1 MKRFG
6 YILIALLAV
15 LTACHGLE
23 PEITPVEVP
32 AGEKVTISFDV
43 AVPGEPAETRAMGIN
58 PTIDP
63 DGFYIAVFGGSGYFN
78 EWVKATVTAATAN
91 YDGTDAT
98 KYSLTANLS
107 VSDSRLRLHFI
118 ANCPTA
124 VRTSPPISGSA
135 DTEENVLSKIRSQQ
149 SETFNDGYWQKVIL
163 PNGVRA
169 QPDPEN
175 PQVNIPTPETKEQFP
190 KPIVL
195 VRNFA
200 RVYLRNITPTV
211 GTQGENEHQLVK
223 IKKFALAYAPSEGV
237 IAPILSAPYT
247 SNNVG
252 TPIAEPDDDDT
263 TTEIYYENFFIN
275 YQNKDLEGVTAAP
288 YNYGGYSPANQ
299 AYNYYPNN
307 TDPNTPLEADMKEW
321 DDEHPESNV
330 LFVYE
335 RTMPTGAKKATRLI
349 IKAERI
355 DGTDYSEGDKYYAL
369 DIVNNDGVAI
379 PLLRNQTYTVLLKNI
394 EAGTGESDIT
404 QAANATSATVI
415 GNPNFQKLVTISDG
429 KSSIGTSFTER
440 FYVSPQTDTV
450 MFRYIPT
457 NVADE
462 NYEPNQE
469 GNELVT
475 IQVGTVKTETG
486 VFTAMTPDQASSI
499 LAFKTENGN
508 YKVAIQKDANDK
520 AISYVRS
527 NNTWVEA
534 TAAQIDDSTIEKW
547 GMIVYEL
554 NDSYK
559 DSNNYFTE
567 ERTMAIHVSGTYQQR
582 EMSRNVIIKT
592 SPRQQMHVICQE
604 KYVFGSAGQPEN
616 VQILIPTGLSRSVFP
631 LEFMIEAAKYS
642 LTPNG
647 DVLPVDFG
655 SSIVP
660 DNDEPAFYFVKT
672 LTQTAYDGLSTVN
685 YDGATWKSFVC
696 HFKTT
701 LADNASVV
709 YVQNRYFMEANSS
722 DEFFN
727 YVQRQFTWQTVPGS
741 VYRHANTTV
750 TFVLDDEHGNP
761 VVWWD
766 PENALEQSTS
776 LAEAQAKGLSSTNRV
791 LPPIMTV
798 VLNGYEPQRD
808 EYDHFVTEGLVS
820 TGQNN
825 TYLYHVGSGTPTSD
839 LATVSLAL
847 TAIGSIGSNASV
859 TLSTANIT
867 DCPEL
872 YLESTSST
880 ATIQGAKFSNVSFGG
895 TYLQTGLDRTATFSF
910 SYQSGLV
917 VPITVSFDGLAI
929 NGTDTRFTSN
939 GDGTYTFTPTN
950 TGTTNYSFSV
960 KTTTQYLPG
969 TITLTHDDYEL
980 AEKTIARQGTFNIP
994 IGALRARNGAGN
1006 GNPSNFTTGNNTYV
1020 YMNNTATYNYK
1031 ARSYFSSS
1039 YLNNSAMTVT
1049 LSDYTYVNGDATVYF
1064 VYRANNNNNVYYYAT
1079 VSLRDLVNATASNPL
1094 DLRFKSSKTVTI
1106 STTSTTYSN
1115 NRLSYS
1121 NNDVTVAFSSLTNR
1135 QYNYV
1140 TIPTS
1145 ATVTVSCSSG
1155 YHVEGMTLT
1164 YRSGGNT
1171 YYVPQNVAVNTG
1183 SYSGSTSSASATWT
1197 KSNETDSVVFTM
1209 TRGNNDI
1216 RLSSIAVTL
1225 IED

>member
-15 LTACHGLE
+15 VLTACHGLE
-23 PEITPVEVP
+23 PEISPIEVP
-32 AGEKVTISFDV
+32 ADGKVTISFDV
-43 AVPGEPAETRAMGIN
+43 AVPGTPAETRAMGIN
-58 PTIDP
+58 PTIDT

-118 ANCPTA
+118 ANCPMA

-200 RVYLRNITPTV
+200 RVYLRNITPSV
-211 GTQGENEHQLVK
+211 GTQGVDAHQLVK

-263 TTEIYYENFFIN
+263 TTEIYYETFFIN
-275 YQNKDLEGVTAAP
+275 YQNKDLAGVTAAP

-307 TDPNTPLEADMKEW
+307 TDPNTPLEADMKDW
-321 DDEHPESNV
+321 DDEHPENNV

-355 DGTDYSEGDKYYAL
+355 DGTGFSEGDKFYAL

-404 QAANATSATVI
+404 QAATATSATVI
-415 GNPNFQKLVTISDG
+415 GNPNFQNLVTISDG

-440 FYVSPQTDTV
+440 FYVKPQTDTV

-457 NVADE
+457 NVADD
-462 NYEPNQE
+462 NYDPNQE

-475 IQVGTVKTETG
+475 IQVGTVDTETG
-486 VFTAMTPDQASSI
+486 IFTAMTPAQASSI
-499 LAFKTENGN
+499 LAFKTENGD

-520 AISYVRS
+520 AISFVRS

-534 TAAQIDDSTIEKW
+534 TAAQIEDSTIEKW
-547 GMIVYEL
+547 GMIIYEL

-559 DSNNYFTE
+559 DSENYFTE
-567 ERTMAIHVSGTYQQR
+567 ERTMAIHVSGTYQER

-631 LEFMIEAAKYS
+631 LEFMIEAAKYT

-655 SSIVP
+655 QSIVP
-660 DNDEPAFYFVKT
+660 GNDEPAFYFVKT

-685 YDGATWKSFVC
+685 YNGATWKSFVC

-750 TFVLDDEHGNP
+750 TFVLDNAHNGQ

-766 PENALEQSTS
+766 PTNALEQSTS
-776 LAEAQAKGLSSTNRV
+776 VAEAQAKGLSTTNRV

-825 TYLYHVGSGTPTSD
+825 TYLYYVGSGAPTSD
-839 LATVSLAL
+839 MATVSLAL

-867 DCPEL
+867 DCPNL
-872 YLESTSST
+872 YASSTSSN
-880 ATIQGAKFSNVSFGG
+880 ATIQGASFSN
-895 TYLQTGLDRTATFSF
+895 LSF
-910 SYQSGLV
+910 STSPLPLGLNQTTNFTFNYTTGMV
-917 VPITVSFDGLAI
+917 VPITIELEGLAI
-929 NGTDTRFTSN
+929 NGTDNRLASN
-939 GDGTYTFTPTN
+939 GDGTYTFTPAN
-950 TGTTNYSFSV
+950 TSTSQTIALKSTTRFTQGTV
-960 KTTTQYLPG
+960 
-969 TITLTHDDYEL
+969 TLTHDDYAT
-980 AEKTIARQGTFNIP
+980 AERTVTRTASFTIPKNAIYIRGTGSGDPTIS
-994 IGALRARNGAGN
+994 IG
-1006 GNPSNFTTGNNTYV
+1006 TGNNGTTV
-1020 YMNNTATYNYK
+1020 YLSPTSNTSTSNTVNSKYTN
-1031 ARSYFSSS
+1031 SY
-1039 YLNNSAMTVT
+1039 YNNSTQQVT
-1049 LSDYTYVNGDATVYF
+1049 LSRFNLVNDDATVYF
-1064 VYRANNNNNVYYYAT
+1064 WYSYNNTYYFATSTLSALADATSSNPVTLHFKSRASRTVTFEYSSFNNQASATSNGVTLAFSNRTYNRYGYLTIANN
-1079 VSLRDLVNATASNPL
+1079 
-1094 DLRFKSSKTVTI
+1094 
-1106 STTSTTYSN
+1106 ST
-1115 NRLSYS
+1115 
-1121 NNDVTVAFSSLTNR
+1121 
-1135 QYNYV
+1135 
-1140 TIPTS
+1140 
-1145 ATVTVSCSSG
+1145 ATVTAPTGYSIGSVSFSYYYDYYTPSSVTSTPSG
-1155 YHVEGMTLT
+1155 TYSDNTWESGVET
-1164 YRSGGNT
+1164 N
-1171 YYVPQNVAVNTG
+1171 
-1183 SYSGSTSSASATWT
+1183 
-1197 KSNETDSVVFTM
+1197 SVVFTFIKQNS
-1209 TRGNNDI
+1209 RDI
-1216 RLSSIAVTL
+1216 RLVSMEITFL
-1225 IED
+1225 EDLE